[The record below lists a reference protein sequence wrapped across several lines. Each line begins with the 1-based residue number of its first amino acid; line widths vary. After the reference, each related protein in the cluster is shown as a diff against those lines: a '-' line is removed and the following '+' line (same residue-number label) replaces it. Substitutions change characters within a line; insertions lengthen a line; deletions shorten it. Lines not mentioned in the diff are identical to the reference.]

1 MSTSENQPSTFQWRL
16 YDAGV
21 LDLHRLRVF
30 RAVVATGSVSGA
42 AASLGYTP
50 SAISQHLSALQR
62 ETGLTLMERSGR
74 GVVPTAAGAAL
85 AAELGSVFGRL
96 AEVDRVV
103 GDLRAGR
110 TGALTIGY
118 FASAGSAWIP
128 PVAAVLVREFPDLRL
143 DLRLDELAGD
153 GPVVPDLEIVVE
165 GGPTLL
171 AQGYRQVELL
181 DEPYVVV
188 LPRAHRLA
196 ARTGIPLAALR
207 EETWVDNDFSRGPC
221 RQAVLDAC
229 AAAGFAPAFRIETH
243 DYASATAFVAEGIG
257 ITVLPRLGAS
267 ALPDG
272 VRAVPVAHPVPR
284 RRILLR
290 TRNSVAEHPAVQRAT
305 ELLRQRARGAAAG
318 S

>member
-1 MSTSENQPSTFQWRL
+1 M
-16 YDAGV
+16 V

-30 RAVVATGSVSGA
+30 RAVVAIGSVSGA
-42 AASLGYTP
+42 AAALGYTP
-50 SAISQHLSALQR
+50 SAVSQHLSALQR

-74 GVVPTAAGAAL
+74 GVVPTAAGTAL

-96 AEVDRVV
+96 AEVDRIV

-165 GGPTLL
+165 GAPTLL

-188 LPRAHRLA
+188 LPRTHRFAAHA
-196 ARTGIPLAALR
+196 EIPLAALR

-221 RQAVLDAC
+221 RQVVLDAC
-229 AAAGFAPAFRIETH
+229 AAAGFSPAFRIETH
-243 DYASATAFVAEGIG
+243 DYVSATAFVAEGVG

-272 VRAVPVAHPVPR
+272 VCAVPVVDPVPR
-284 RRILLR
+284 RRILVR
-290 TRNSVAEHPAVQRAT
+290 TRNSVSGHPAVQRAT
-305 ELLRQRARGAAAG
+305 ELLRQRACGTSAG